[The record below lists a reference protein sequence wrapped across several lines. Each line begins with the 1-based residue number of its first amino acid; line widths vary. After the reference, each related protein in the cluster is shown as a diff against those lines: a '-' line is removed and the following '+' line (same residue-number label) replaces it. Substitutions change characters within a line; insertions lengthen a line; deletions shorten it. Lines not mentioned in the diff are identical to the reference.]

1 MKANY
6 YYDATNQ
13 RSLLVENST
22 EGSAEFL
29 RLFKEK
35 TEYVYDVKTQKC
47 EKRPINEP
55 WQNFGVPP
63 TAEYKGNVYYG
74 SSAVAGANLQAQVF
88 ELIVD
93 NQGKRLIYNGCK

>member
-22 EGSAEFL
+22 EGAAEFL
-29 RLFKEK
+29 RLFQEK
-35 TEYVYDVKTQKC
+35 TEYVYDIKTQKC

-74 SSAVAGANLQAQVF
+74 SSAVAGANLEAQVF
-88 ELIVD
+88 DATFD
-93 NQGKRLIYNGCK
+93 NQGRTSRYTGCK